1 MLYCEILNTAVGD
14 LVAAVESGG
23 FRRLVYY
30 RNRETLSMLYNLA
43 DKLDLKIVW
52 DSSSFIEKDLI
63 GDLPRV
69 DLEIEFSET
78 VNCSKLVD
86 MMNLLKDQLSRYFEG
101 ELATFDIPIIYQGT
115 EFQIAAWK
123 AMAKI
128 GYGETITYKEQAAL
142 IGNENASRAVGNA
155 NNRNCFVIVIPC
167 HRVVAAN
174 GIGGY
179 YSGFDKKQFLLSLES
194 KNKVKFI

>member
-23 FRRLVYY
+23 FRRIIYY
-30 RNRETLSMLYNLA
+30 RNRETLVLLYDLA

-52 DSSSFIEKDLI
+52 DSRSFIDKDMI
-63 GDLPRV
+63 GELPKA

-78 VNCSKLVD
+78 VDCQKLVD
-86 MMNLLKDQLSRYFEG
+86 MMNLLKNQLNRYFDG

-123 AMAKI
+123 AMGKI
-128 GYGETITYKEQAAL
+128 GYGETITYKEQATL
-142 IGNENASRAVGNA
+142 IGNINASRAVGNA
-155 NNRNCFVIVIPC
+155 NNKNCFVIVVPC